1 MLLSLLSRR
10 TIILLLCG
18 LPIVGSCS
26 RAPHPTTDPN
36 HAATYTEWA
45 VACDHPLAS
54 QAGAHMLAAGG
65 NAVDAAVAA
74 SFCLSVVRP
83 FSCGIGGGGF
93 MVISLP
99 PSPDDPD
106 GRAIALDYRETCP
119 ATVGPDYFESFA
131 DGASRLGPKACGVP
145 GTVAGLLYALEN
157 YGTLDRTTVL
167 APAILAARDGFTAD
181 AFHVGTSKTMSDA
194 WHDHPELREGLADSW
209 PRFVREG
216 NIEVGDL
223 IVNQPQ
229 AQALELIAR
238 DGAAAFYTGPIA
250 DAIMTAMGR
259 GDGLDGGGTNGDGP
273 MTLQDLAGYTVR
285 ERPALVGDFG
295 PWRVLSMPPSSSG
308 GIATQQVFGLLERLG
323 GLTGDNEMN
332 SPQWR
337 HLLIEALKHAFAD
350 RAHWL
355 ADDAFTPVP
364 VAELTAPSYL
374 DSLAGRFDPDHTR
387 EPDDYGTNPQLPLDS
402 GTSHISVL
410 DANGMAVGCSETIN
424 LYWGSCVEVPGFGF
438 LLNDEMDDFTT
449 SIAANAYGLVQSDRN
464 RPEPGKRPLSSMS
477 PTIVLE
483 NGRPVAVAG
492 ASGGPRII
500 SGTLQ
505 VLLSAL
511 IFGDDAGQAVTRPR
525 LHHQWQPDEV
535 RVETS
540 WTDEATL
547 KGLRARGHTLVS
559 YEKPVGVVQAIIVK
573 GGLITAA
580 SDPRKG
586 GRPAGR

>member
-1 MLLSLLSRR
+1 MLLNFIARR
-10 TIILLLCG
+10 TAILLLCS
-18 LPIVGSCS
+18 LPFVGSCS
-26 RAPHPTTDPN
+26 RTPHPVTDPN

-45 VACDHPLAS
+45 VACDHALAS
-54 QAGAHMLAAGG
+54 QAGAQMLAAGG

-93 MVISLP
+93 MVISQP
-99 PSPDDPD
+99 PSPNDPD

-119 ATVGPDYFESFA
+119 AGVGPDYYEGFPA
-131 DGASRLGPKACGVP
+131 GASRLGPKSCGVP

-157 YGTLDRTTVL
+157 FGTLDRATVL
-167 APAILAARDGFTAD
+167 APAIRAAREGFTAD
-181 AFHVGTSKTMSDA
+181 PFHIGTTRTMSDA
-194 WHDHPELREGLADSW
+194 WRDHPELREGLADSW
-209 PRFVREG
+209 PRFAREG

-223 IVNQPQ
+223 IVNEPQ
-229 AQALELIAR
+229 ARALELIAR

-250 DAIMTAMGR
+250 DAIMAAMER
-259 GDGLDGGGTNGDGP
+259 GDGP
-273 MTLQDLAGYTVR
+273 MTRQDLADYTVR

-295 PWRVLSMPPSSSG
+295 PWRVLSMPPPSSG
-308 GIATQQVFGLLERLG
+308 GIATQQIFGLLERLD
-323 GLTGDNEMN
+323 GLTRDHEMN

-337 HLLIEALKHAFAD
+337 HLLIEAFKHAFAD

-374 DSLAGRFDPDHTR
+374 ESLAERFDPDHTL
-387 EPDDYGTNPQLPLDS
+387 EPADYGTSPQLPLDV

-449 SIAANAYGLVQSDRN
+449 STAANAYGLVQSDRN

-483 NGRPVAVAG
+483 DGRPVAIAG

-511 IFGDDAGQAVTRPR
+511 VFGDDAGQAVSRPR

-559 YEKPVGVVQAIIVK
+559 YEKPVGVVQAIVVK
-573 GGLITAA
+573 DGQITAA

>member
-1 MLLSLLSRR
+1 MLNLITRR
-10 TIILLLCG
+10 AGLLLLCC

-26 RAPHPTTDPN
+26 RTSPPSAKSDHS
-36 HAATYTEWA
+36 ATYTEWA
-45 VACDHPLAS
+45 VACDHVLAS
-54 QAGAHMLAAGG
+54 QAGSRMLAAGG

-99 PSPDDPD
+99 PSPEEPD
-106 GRAIALDYRETCP
+106 GRAIALDYREACP
-119 ATVGPDYFESFA
+119 AAVGPDYFENLPQ
-131 DGASRLGPKACGVP
+131 GASKLGPHSCGVP

-157 YGTLDRTTVL
+157 YGSLDRFTVL
-167 APAILAARDGFTAD
+167 APAIRAAREGFTAD
-181 AFHVGTSKTMSDA
+181 ISHVVAAETMSKA
-194 WHDHPELREGLADSW
+194 WRDHPELREGLTEAW
-209 PRFVREG
+209 PRFAREG
-216 NIEVGDL
+216 HIEVGDL
-223 IVNQPQ
+223 IVNQPH
-229 AQALELIAR
+229 ARALELIAR
-238 DGAAAFYTGPIA
+238 DGATAFYTGPIA
-250 DAIMTAMGR
+250 DAIMAAMARAGHDS
-259 GDGLDGGGTNGDGP
+259 GQNGVGP
-273 MTLQDLAGYTVR
+273 MTRADLAAYTVR

-295 PWRVLSMPPSSSG
+295 PWRVLSMPPPSSG
-308 GIATQQVFGLLERLG
+308 GVATLQIFGLLEHLDA
-323 GLTGDNEMN
+323 LSGDNKLN
-332 SPQWR
+332 SPRWR
-337 HLLIEALKHAFAD
+337 HMLIEAFKHAFAD

-364 VAELTAPSYL
+364 VAELTATSYL
-374 DSLAGRFDPDHTR
+374 DSLADRFDPDRTL
-387 EPDDYGTNPQLPLDS
+387 EPDEYGTAPQLPRDS

-410 DANGMAVGCSETIN
+410 DADGMAVGCSETIN

-449 SIAANAYGLVQSDRN
+449 SASANAFGLVQSDRN
-464 RPEPGKRPLSSMS
+464 RPAPGKRPLSSMS
-477 PTIVLE
+477 PTIVLDG
-483 NGRPVAVAG
+483 GRPVAIAG

-500 SGTLQ
+500 SGTIQ

-511 IFGDDAGQAVTRPR
+511 VFGDDAGQAVARPR
-525 LHHQWQPDEV
+525 LHHQWRPDEV

-547 KGLRARGHTLVS
+547 DGLRSRGHKVVPYQKS
-559 YEKPVGVVQAIIVK
+559 VGVVQAIVVK
-573 GGLITAA
+573 NGRITAA